1 MARAAKISI
10 LIFVLIIAVPGCVS
24 NFSKFYATHA
34 DAEADAA
41 IAKGWV
47 PEFLP
52 QNATDIYEQH
62 GVDAGGVAVIF
73 SAPSDNF
80 LKGFSTLDHSYFTS
94 AEEAFSLVRS
104 PASYPQGANRYY
116 YRCGGEGLGLLKAR
130 DGKKFYY
137 IEPVSIAGLDVLCKV
152 RTRL

>member
-1 MARAAKISI
+1 MGKST
-10 LIFVLIIAVPGCVS
+10 V
-24 NFSKFYATHA
+24 FYAAYA
-34 DAEADAA
+34 DAVADDA

-47 PEFLP
+47 REFLP
-52 QNATDIYEQH
+52 QNATGIYEQH

-130 DGKKFYY
+130 DGKRFYY
-137 IEPVSIAGLDVLCKV
+137 IEPVSIAGADVLCKV